1 MAECQD
7 TPPKPS
13 RRQIEGVDSDDDTA
27 ASTSQDDI
35 IVNKPEDSD
44 PDTEKQGE
52 NSQTNASEQTEDDR
66 SKIDQERNG
75 NGDDN
80 NQSVQEL
87 RMHKNADSNLGEN
100 MQAEIEQRKYE
111 HFESSQ
117 LEDGRN
123 GKTGQGKN
131 DQMGKEQIQRNHGRA
146 ELEHEK
152 GGPVV
157 QAAEDEEAYLAYVNT
172 PCEPYNLRSTS
183 DQLTHVQVRST

>member
-7 TPPKPS
+7 NPLKPS

-27 ASTSQDDI
+27 ANTSQDDI

-44 PDTEKQGE
+44 PDMEKQGE
-52 NSQTNASEQTEDDR
+52 NGQNNASEQTEDDR

-75 NGDDN
+75 NGDN
-80 NQSVQEL
+80 SNQFVQEL

-100 MQAEIEQRKYE
+100 MQAEMEQRKYE

-123 GKTGQGKN
+123 GQREN
-131 DQMGKEQIQRNHGRA
+131 NQMGKKQIQTNHGRE
-146 ELEHEK
+146 ELEHDK
-152 GGPVV
+152 GGHFVE
-157 QAAEDEEAYLAYVNT
+157 AAEDEEGNRVCVNT
-172 PCEPYNLRSTS
+172 LNEPFDLRRS
-183 DQLTHVQVRST
+183 DQFTCVQVRST